1 MKFSSLS
8 TRAKRDSEQEATVVI
23 TTLPIIF
30 ILDLSESMKTQTP
43 QKALIRKIEQIL
55 QEEQITNESIN
66 KLLENTAML
75 QQKLTYCIHLL
86 LNPYFQPHNDLEV
99 FSPTNNPHPFNTSD
113 PWQIQYNESST
124 YDRQQ
129 CNNTL
134 TTEQPVKNQHLPTT

>member
-8 TRAKRDSEQEATVVI
+8 TRAKRDFEQEATVVI

-86 LNPYFQPHNDLEV
+86 LNPYFQPHHAFRDSRIQADL
-99 FSPTNNPHPFNTSD
+99 
-113 PWQIQYNESST
+113 ICSS
-124 YDRQQ
+124 
-129 CNNTL
+129 L
-134 TTEQPVKNQHLPTT
+134 TP